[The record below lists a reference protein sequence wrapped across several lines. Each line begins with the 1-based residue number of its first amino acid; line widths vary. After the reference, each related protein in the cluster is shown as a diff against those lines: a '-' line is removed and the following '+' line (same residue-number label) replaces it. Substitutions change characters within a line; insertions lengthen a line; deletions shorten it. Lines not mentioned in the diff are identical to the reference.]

1 MKAFV
6 LRSYGSAD
14 QLELTER
21 ATPVPTDGE
30 VLVRVRATSV
40 NPYDW
45 HLMRGEPRLARLMPG
60 GLGLRAPK
68 IDILGCDVA
77 GQVESVGRDV
87 TGVRTGDAVFA
98 LLPGGG
104 FADYVAVPQQLLAAK
119 PRNLSYEQAASVPM
133 AAVTALLSL
142 RDTGRLR
149 AGQTVLVNGASG
161 GVGTF
166 AVQIARALG
175 AKVVGVCG
183 ARNADLLRSIG
194 AHEVID
200 YHTQDFTRTG
210 ERYDLIVDIA
220 GSRPVRDCRRA
231 LTRNGTFVVV
241 GGPAGRWVRPADRMF
256 SALALGPFVSQRLTV
271 TDTVGYAD
279 KRGHLTSLTELIEDG
294 KITPVVDRSYPF
306 AQLPAAVGYQEQ
318 GHAAGKVVVAV

>member
-149 AGQTVLVNGASG
+149 AGRRFWSTAPPAES
-161 GVGTF
+161 
-166 AVQIARALG
+166 APSR
-175 AKVVGVCG
+175 C
-183 ARNADLLRSIG
+183 RSP
-194 AHEVID
+194 E
-200 YHTQDFTRTG
+200 
-210 ERYDLIVDIA
+210 
-220 GSRPVRDCRRA
+220 P
-231 LTRNGTFVVV
+231 
-241 GGPAGRWVRPADRMF
+241 
-256 SALALGPFVSQRLTV
+256 
-271 TDTVGYAD
+271 
-279 KRGHLTSLTELIEDG
+279 
-294 KITPVVDRSYPF
+294 
-306 AQLPAAVGYQEQ
+306 
-318 GHAAGKVVVAV
+318 